1 VDEQE
6 QAGGAGPVPPAAD
19 GATAPLPEPAA
30 PGERP
35 GRGTAARRALTGRA
49 AGWVVA
55 AVLAGVIIGL
65 LVGFARSSPAVSVAQ
80 AGPARFTIGPAG
92 LPGAVAGQG
101 QVIIGPNGL
110 QRQVIIGPNGVQR
123 QVIIG
128 PNGVQRQVI
137 IGPNGASRQIVIGPN
152 GASRQ
157 IVIGPA
163 GLPPGAVIGPA
174 GLPPGAVIVGPVEAS
189 GQVVACP
196 PGVATGPVRVFLPAV
211 PAKVSW
217 WFVQLPA
224 AASAQIPNWADPQML
239 LPPAGVTVHTQRV
252 AAAAPVQVVVPPG
265 QVRARLRNVAP
276 GYMQITLPAGQSAV
290 CPGGQ

>member
-6 QAGGAGPVPPAAD
+6 QAGGAEPVPPPAD
-19 GATAPLPEPAA
+19 GATAPLPEPAGA
-30 PGERP
+30 GERP

-65 LVGFARSSPAVSVAQ
+65 LVGFARSSPTVSVAQ

-92 LPGAVAGQG
+92 LPGAVAGPGRVQRRI
-101 QVIIGPNGL
+101 VIGPNG
-110 QRQVIIGPNGVQR
+110 I
-123 QVIIG
+123 
-128 PNGVQRQVI
+128 QRQVI

-163 GLPPGAVIGPA
+163 GLPPGAVIVGPA
-174 GLPPGAVIVGPVEAS
+174 GAS

-217 WFVQLPA
+217 RFVRLPA
-224 AASAQIPNWADPQML
+224 AAGAQIPASWAFPQM

-252 AAAAPVQVVVPPG
+252 PAAAPVQVVVPPG
-265 QVRARLRNVAP
+265 QVRARLHIVAP
-276 GYMQITLPAGQSAV
+276 GHVQITLPAGRSAV
-290 CPGGQ
+290 CPSGQ